1 MELKAINLSKSYSGK
16 KAVDKVD
23 ISVLSGKIVGLL
35 GPNGAGKT
43 TFFYILAG
51 LITSNSGKIL
61 IDNEDITK
69 ESISERAKKGLSY
82 LPQEPSVFR
91 RLSVKE
97 NLLAALEQRKDLNFE
112 QRQKELD
119 YLVGKFK
126 LEPFVKTKAIKL
138 SGGER
143 RRTEIARALAS
154 KPKFLLLDEPFA
166 GIDPIAVSDLK
177 ITLKNLRRMD
187 LGILISDHNVRE
199 TMQICDKVSILS
211 EGKMVAEGSAS
222 QISNNELVK
231 EVYLGKDFS
240 NSK

>member
-1 MELKAINLSKSYSGK
+1 MELKAINLSKNYSGK
-16 KAVDKVD
+16 TAVDKVD

-43 TFFYILAG
+43 TFFYMIAG
-51 LITSNSGKIL
+51 LIASDSGTIL
-61 IDNEDITK
+61 INNLDVTT
-69 ESISERAKKGLSY
+69 ESISDRAKKGLSY

-91 RLSVKE
+91 RLSVKD
-97 NLLAALEQRKDLNFE
+97 NLLAALEQRNELSSD
-112 QRQKELD
+112 QRQEELK
-119 YLVGKFK
+119 YLIKKFK
-126 LEPFVKTKAIKL
+126 LESFLETKAIKL

-166 GIDPIAVSDLK
+166 GIDPIAVSELK
-177 ITLKNLRRMD
+177 TTLKNLKEMD

-231 EVYLGKDFS
+231 EVYLGKDFQ
-240 NSK
+240 N

>member
-1 MELKAINLSKSYSGK
+1 MELKAISLSKNYSGK
-16 KAVDKVD
+16 TAVDKVD

-43 TFFYILAG
+43 TFFYMIAG
-51 LITSNSGKIL
+51 LIASDSGTIL
-61 IDNEDITK
+61 INNLDVTT
-69 ESISERAKKGLSY
+69 ESISDRAKKGLSY

-91 RLSVKE
+91 RLSVKD
-97 NLLAALEQRKDLNFE
+97 NLLAALEQRNELSSD
-112 QRQKELD
+112 QRQEELK
-119 YLVGKFK
+119 YLIKKFK
-126 LEPFVKTKAIKL
+126 LEPFLETKAIKL

-166 GIDPIAVSDLK
+166 GIDPIAVSELK
-177 ITLKNLRRMD
+177 TTLKNLKEMD

-231 EVYLGKDFS
+231 EVYLGKDFQ
-240 NSK
+240 N

>member
-35 GPNGAGKT
+35 GPNGAGNT

-61 IDNEDITK
+61 LDNEDITK

-97 NLLAALEQRKDLNFE
+97 NLLAALELRKDLNFE

-211 EGKMVAEGSAS
+211 EGKMVAEGSPD
-222 QISNNELVK
+222 QISNNDLVK